1 MFSPRELSFFEK
13 LFNMESG
20 YVLDFSRDRLKNFIR
35 ESVNLDVFTLDYSNQ
50 VKNRF
55 RTDSMA
61 NTLKYF
67 WETEDFNKT
76 LKLVSDLVDYYYE
89 SECYGDENEVAEAKI
104 ILNRYYNPVKIKN
117 DYSDEKR
124 ISDLIN
130 EINHIIDE
138 REPIFAVEKL
148 HTLTQFIFRQICD
161 SHNIPYTKTDRVDS
175 LFKKYA
181 QFLNQNNF
189 IESKMSKTIFRN
201 TGNGRD
207 MQFLGLAAPGNRNL
221 SSDRDLVAFWR
232 SMGDKRFQNYEAYF
246 TILDTGKNEIPR
258 IWLEKLINDHENSLA
273 YAPPVWR
280 NFIEKGRS
288 GITPLKAPKIFKIP
302 NKYEQLQCDIEGEQC
317 LDQIRHYYKA
327 FPQDF
332 EACATDL
339 IMKMDTNFVEFN
351 LTRPWRDGGR
361 DAIGRYMIRQPGYAN
376 HPLTIDCALE
386 AKCYSKTSS
395 VGVKQMSRLISRIR
409 YRQFGIMIT
418 TSYVDKQAY
427 KEVVEDGHP
436 ILVVSA
442 TDIASILRKNSIHSG
457 DVKEWLN
464 SIGTRKNIEYTLD
477 NIDIPMAAEETISY
491 GI

>member
-1 MFSPRELSFFEK
+1 MFSPRGLSFFEK

-201 TGNGRD
+201 TGTLLS
-207 MQFLGLAAPGNRNL
+207 QF
-221 SSDRDLVAFWR
+221 
-232 SMGDKRFQNYEAYF
+232 
-246 TILDTGKNEIPR
+246 NEIR
-258 IWLEKLINDHENSLA
+258 NNKT
-273 YAPPVWR
+273 YAHD
-280 NFIEKGRS
+280 N
-288 GITPLKAPKIFKIP
+288 
-302 NKYEQLQCDIEGEQC
+302 
-317 LDQIRHYYKA
+317 
-327 FPQDF
+327 
-332 EACATDL
+332 
-339 IMKMDTNFVEFN
+339 
-351 LTRPWRDGGR
+351 
-361 DAIGRYMIRQPGYAN
+361 
-376 HPLTIDCALE
+376 
-386 AKCYSKTSS
+386 
-395 VGVKQMSRLISRIR
+395 
-409 YRQFGIMIT
+409 
-418 TSYVDKQAY
+418 
-427 KEVVEDGHP
+427 P
-436 ILVVSA
+436 ILNQYESEFIYKQVVN
-442 TDIASILRKNSIHSG
+442 ILYFIDHVDDNFNIKEM
-457 DVKEWLN
+457 VK
-464 SIGTRKNIEYTLD
+464 
-477 NIDIPMAAEETISY
+477 
-491 GI
+491 